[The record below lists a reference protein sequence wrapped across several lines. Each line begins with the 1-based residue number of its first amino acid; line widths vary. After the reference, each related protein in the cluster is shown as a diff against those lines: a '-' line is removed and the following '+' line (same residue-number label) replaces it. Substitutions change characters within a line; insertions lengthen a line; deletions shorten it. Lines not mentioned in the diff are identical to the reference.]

1 MTASQ
6 AFTLLQLVVKRADR
20 SHLSGDSQLTQA
32 SLFRRL
38 RGQAMMVE
46 GLCAMFL
53 HHRPYFLVIIR
64 IIVGETWTA
73 AQGVRLETSQQVFTR
88 LEFKWTI
95 IKTYEFMTLYGDT
108 VGVIIHISLVL
119 SWDSSVFCSIAWLI
133 FEDVTLNNNPDLS
146 KGLRIH

>member
-53 HHRPYFLVIIR
+53 HHRPYFLVIIC
-64 IIVGETWTA
+64 IIVGETRTA
-73 AQGVRLETSQQVFTR
+73 AQGVR

-95 IKTYEFMTLYGDT
+95 IKRYEFMTLYGDT

-119 SWDSSVFCSIAWLI
+119 S
-133 FEDVTLNNNPDLS
+133 
-146 KGLRIH
+146 